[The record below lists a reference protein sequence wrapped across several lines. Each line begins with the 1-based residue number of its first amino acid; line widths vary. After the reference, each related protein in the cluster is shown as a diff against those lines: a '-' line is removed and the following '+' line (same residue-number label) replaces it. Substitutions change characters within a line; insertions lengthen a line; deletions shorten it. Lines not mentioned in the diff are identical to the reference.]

1 MEIVDIFRQDMFST
15 TSLTAV
21 VNKSP
26 FTPRFLE
33 SLGIFT
39 PNPIRS
45 IDAGVMINDNG
56 TLTVV
61 PTTPR
66 GSPPIEQIQRPEE
79 VRTFRTPRIALG
91 DTIHAHELQ
100 GMLARAIT
108 QSIGGGRDAMTLL
121 NQDLQSEIAFR
132 VDGPNQLREKVEN
145 TKERMRLGAISG
157 IVLDADGSTLYNWP
171 TLFNV
176 ALPAEI
182 DFDLDNATP
191 VSGALLKLIT
201 QTSRAVLRAA
211 RAGNLPNVR
220 VIALCGDAFYD
231 DLIAHSE
238 VRDTY
243 KNWQAAV
250 DLRVNRAFQSF
261 TYGSV
266 EWINYRGS
274 DDNSTIAIDTN
285 KCKFIPVGVPG
296 LFQEVLAPAE
306 SFEFVNTPGLPIY
319 ILQMPDRD
327 RNQFVRLEVYSYP
340 MYIAT
345 RPDVLF
351 SGRRT

>member
-45 IDAGVMINDNG
+45 IDAGVMINDAG

-108 QSIGGGRDAMTLL
+108 QSFSGGRDAMTLL

-171 TLFNV
+171 TLFGV
-176 ALPAEI
+176 SLPTEI

-191 VSGALLKLIT
+191 VAGALLKLIT
-201 QTSRAVLRAA
+201 QTERAVLRAA
-211 RAGNLPNVR
+211 KSGNLPNVR

-231 DLIAHSE
+231 DLIAHPE
-238 VRDTY
+238 VRETY
-243 KNWQAAV
+243 MNWQAAT
-250 DLRVNRAFQSF
+250 DLRVSRAFKSF
-261 TYGSV
+261 TYGSI

-274 DDNSTIAIDTN
+274 DDNSTIAIHTD

>member
-15 TSLTAV
+15 TSLTTV

-45 IDAGVMINDNG
+45 IDAAVMINDNG
-56 TLTVV
+56 TLAVV

-66 GSPPIEQIQRPEE
+66 GSPPIEQIQRAQN

-108 QSIGGGRDAMTLL
+108 QAVGGGGRDAMALL

-157 IVLDADGSTLYNWP
+157 IVLDADGTALYNWP
-171 TLFNV
+171 TLFGV
-176 ALPAEI
+176 SLPAEI
-182 DFDLDNATP
+182 NFDLANLAN
-191 VSGALLKLIT
+191 GALLTLIT
-201 QTSRAVLRAA
+201 QTQRSVLRAA
-211 RAGNLPNVR
+211 RSGNLPGVR
-220 VIALCGDAFYD
+220 VIALCGDAFFD
-231 DLIAHSE
+231 ALIANSE

-243 KNWQAAV
+243 KNWQAAA
-250 DLRVNRAFQSF
+250 DLRVSRAFDVF
-261 TYGSV
+261 RFGSV
-266 EWINYRGS
+266 DWYNYRGS
-274 DDNSTIAIDTN
+274 DDNATIAINTD

-306 SFEFVNTPGLPIY
+306 TFEYVNTPGLPIY

-327 RNQFVRLEVYSYP
+327 RNQFVRIEAYSYP

-351 SGRRT
+351 SGRRA